1 MIAESSREFPA
12 TTPSVIAAT
21 SVHSSLLSSDE
32 QLISSS
38 SFSSGE
44 QLTSSF
50 SFSSSAEDPC
60 SSSSAEDPSFS
71 SSAGDAPSAP
81 SSPLE
86 SASSPRLVIEYSD

>member
-12 TTPSVIAAT
+12 TTPSVVAT
-21 SVHSSLLSSDE
+21 STHSSL
-32 QLISSS
+32 
-38 SFSSGE
+38 FSSGE
-44 QLTSSF
+44 QLTSS

-60 SSSSAEDPSFS
+60 SSSAAEDLYFSSSAEDPCS
-71 SSAGDAPSAP
+71 SASAGDAPSAP

>member
-12 TTPSVIAAT
+12 TTPSVVAAST
-21 SVHSSLLSSDE
+21 HSSLLSSA
-32 QLISSS
+32 
-38 SFSSGE
+38 E

-50 SFSSSAEDPC
+50 SYAKDPCSFSSAEDPC
-60 SSSSAEDPSFS
+60 SSA
-71 SSAGDAPSAP
+71 SAGDAP